1 MSTDKSEKY
10 KGDSK
15 KDINRFI
22 ARNTSRA
29 LGIESFNEEKDI
41 VTNIEF
47 SEEEEKEEK
56 EEEEKEEKEEYNEE
70 DYFWFKGK
78 RYKRGNR
85 PKKKYDNVN
94 QGELGYRF
102 FEFLNNSFNF
112 TGKINRRDYW
122 ITVLQLGCIYL
133 FLISL
138 IALSSSDNLEGFIE
152 SSTKSG
158 WIVAIITFI
167 PNLAIQ
173 VRRLN
178 DIGKEPAWVLLSF
191 VPFLSLILIFW
202 YAKPSQNS
210 QLNENK
216 KRSDYIN
223 INSVDELAE
232 AEEKLAKLKSM
243 LERGVISAQE
253 YEELRKKTL
262 GL

>member
-1 MSTDKSEKY
+1 MQILGTLILLVGLWVIIDSFFAGINEKKSSENQPDSSEKSEI
-10 KGDSK
+10 DCPPL
-15 KDINRFI
+15 F
-22 ARNTSRA
+22 
-29 LGIESFNEEKDI
+29 
-41 VTNIEF
+41 VEF
-47 SEEEEKEEK
+47 WRK
-56 EEEEKEEKEEYNEE
+56 
-70 DYFWFKGK
+70 
-78 RYKRGNR
+78 
-85 PKKKYDNVN
+85 
-94 QGELGYRF
+94 
-102 FEFLNNSFNF
+102 SFNF
-112 TGKINRRDYW
+112 TGKTNRRDYW

-133 FLISL
+133 FVLSLALLHSIIS
-138 IALSSSDNLEGFIE
+138 SNTLEGLTEFSINF
-152 SSTKSG
+152 G
-158 WIVAIITFI
+158 WIVAIFTFI

-202 YAKPSQNS
+202 YAKPSHNS

-223 INSVDELAE
+223 RNGVDELAE
-232 AEEKLAKLKSM
+232 AEEKLAKLKRM

>member
-10 KGDSK
+10 KGESK

-22 ARNTSRA
+22 AKNTSRA
-29 LGIESFNEEKDI
+29 LGIESFN
-41 VTNIEF
+41 
-47 SEEEEKEEK
+47 
-56 EEEEKEEKEEYNEE
+56 EEKEEYNEE

-78 RYKRGNR
+78 RYKRGSR
-85 PKKKYDNVN
+85 PKKKFDKGN
-94 QGELGYRF
+94 QRELGDRF
-102 FEFLNNSFNF
+102 SEFWNNSFDF
-112 TGKINRRDYW
+112 TGKTKRRDFW

-133 FLISL
+133 FLL
-138 IALSSSDNLEGFIE
+138 FFLALFLSDNLEGFIE
-152 SSTKSG
+152 SSIKIG

>member
-1 MSTDKSEKY
+1 MQILGTLILLVGLWVIIDSFFAAINEKKSSENQPDRSEKSEI
-10 KGDSK
+10 DHPPL
-15 KDINRFI
+15 F
-22 ARNTSRA
+22 
-29 LGIESFNEEKDI
+29 
-41 VTNIEF
+41 VEF
-47 SEEEEKEEK
+47 WRK
-56 EEEEKEEKEEYNEE
+56 
-70 DYFWFKGK
+70 
-78 RYKRGNR
+78 
-85 PKKKYDNVN
+85 
-94 QGELGYRF
+94 
-102 FEFLNNSFNF
+102 SFNF
-112 TGKINRRDYW
+112 TGKTNRRDYW
-122 ITVLQLGCIYL
+122 ITVLQLGFIYL
-133 FLISL
+133 FVLSL
-138 IALSSSDNLEGFIE
+138 ALLHSLNSSNTLEGLTEFSINF
-152 SSTKSG
+152 G
-158 WIVAIITFI
+158 WTVAIVTFI

-223 INSVDELAE
+223 INGFDELAE

>member
-1 MSTDKSEKY
+1 MQILGTLILFVGLWVIIDSFFAAINEKKSSENQPDRPEKSEIDHPPLFVEFWQK
-10 KGDSK
+10 
-15 KDINRFI
+15 
-22 ARNTSRA
+22 
-29 LGIESFNEEKDI
+29 SFN
-41 VTNIEF
+41 
-47 SEEEEKEEK
+47 
-56 EEEEKEEKEEYNEE
+56 
-70 DYFWFKGK
+70 FKGK
-78 RYKRGNR
+78 
-85 PKKKYDNVN
+85 
-94 QGELGYRF
+94 
-102 FEFLNNSFNF
+102 
-112 TGKINRRDYW
+112 TNRRDYW
-122 ITVLQLGCIYL
+122 ITVLQLGFICL
-133 FLISL
+133 LVLSL
-138 IALSSSDNLEGFIE
+138 ALLHILNSSNTLEGLTEFSINF
-152 SSTKSG
+152 G
-158 WIVAIITFI
+158 WTVAIVTFI

-216 KRSDYIN
+216 KRSDYIT